1 MKNFNSFLLA
11 SASTSSDPKIT
22 TTTTTT
28 QNQTKTKTK
37 TPRTP
42 FNLDSNTL
50 ILNNTLTKLEND
62 VNNNNKNVLERNN
75 APLTRLPT
83 AANTR
88 DSINFEASLINN
100 YKSAKLRKYKLKMPS
115 NSQKVRLRNVLFKMQ
130 PYRML
135 FNKLTTVH
143 EEEDLNTLSAN
154 LVGNPDNSLSS
165 NNSHSSDTKDSDDSD
180 DAYNETA
187 ANFFG
192 PNGLPYN
199 EEHFYAQPSVKQRVN
214 YINENNSIYSSVPLL
229 DLNKTNSIQYGNSNF
244 DVYGSQADAKSKK
257 LPSIKTPN
265 TVTNR
270 TQNKNTTQNNSSSSS
285 QPLAS
290 SNNNNSTNSANI
302 NGYPSYALAKMN
314 LGPVNSFSQFN
325 STNLQPKPANTTA
338 NSNPNNSPKT
348 NPPPPPTTP
357 SNAANKSKKFKP
369 TSYYTS
375 YANDKNEIDYSSYLY
390 SDSTTELYMKKII
403 EPNKA
408 SHQQSYRVEAPKANQ
423 ELSKI
428 DSIIDKVFAN
438 KTATTNAPK
447 PAKTVTFSAMASLIS
462 RPTTN
467 INNKIVPGVEILSV
481 QHEQIV
487 KEPLRESR
495 SRQRL
500 DESKLEH
507 SKSRS
512 VSINSTME
520 KKLETINNKTEAAA
534 AASSN
539 KHSVRA
545 YSTTRLPDHQT
556 RPHKET
562 LNLLS
567 TRNKFEDIG
576 NNGEKSKLDDMT
588 KSKNTSYVN
597 GIYEYA
603 DSKAL
608 LSSVSTATKSA
619 IDVANK
625 LSNSSSN
632 RESRRDGLT
641 RKQDKPMRSASTA
654 SIEDLKNSQS
664 SLGVKLADAKQTE
677 ASRSKTLAMP
687 RSLSINRMPPPPSEP
702 KAQTSSKTIVEFAK
716 RDTSRE
722 SNDLRPVSRSSTSMS
737 NYKHLTLVS
746 QVDSK
751 SIKPKP
757 SKKENNID
765 FLNKPAELDY
775 PKSQL
780 APLFEPKK
788 QQQQSTTG
796 AQPVV
801 YKKIN
806 VIPPPVPPALV
817 SASGVFT
824 KAQTLGKPA
833 LTLTQSE
840 PLNSKSTNSIVELS
854 RKYETLPTKSTVVS
868 SSSTLSSNLQPRST
882 TLIGSIKPSV
892 GRNEPNG
899 LSSMSQVEA
908 PKIRI
913 ISKDSLP
920 PKPNTIARSSSINF
934 LFNKPDESANQSK
947 FG

>member
-1 MKNFNSFLLA
+1 MKNLNSFLLA
-11 SASTSSDPKIT
+11 SASSDQKT
-22 TTTTTT
+22 TTIT
-28 QNQTKTKTK
+28 QNQTKQNKTK

-50 ILNNTLTKLEND
+50 LLNNTQTKLEND
-62 VNNNNKNVLERNN
+62 VNKNKNVLERNN

-83 AANTR
+83 AANAR
-88 DSINFEASLINN
+88 DSINLETSLINS

-143 EEEDLNTLSAN
+143 EEDDLNAMSANPN

-165 NNSHSSDTKDSDDSD
+165 NNSHSSDNKDSDDSD
-180 DAYNETA
+180 DAYNESA

-192 PNGLPYN
+192 PNGLPFN

-214 YINENNSIYSSVPLL
+214 FINENNSIYSSVPLL
-229 DLNKTNSIQYGNSNF
+229 DLNKANTIF
-244 DVYGSQADAKSKK
+244 DVYGAQADAKSKK
-257 LPSIKTPN
+257 LPNIKAQHTGAS
-265 TVTNR
+265 R
-270 TQNKNTTQNNSSSSS
+270 TAKNTTQSSSSSS

-290 SNNNNSTNSANI
+290 SNNNNSTNI
-302 NGYPSYALAKMN
+302 NGYPSYALAKIN
-314 LGPVNSFSQFN
+314 LGPVNSFSQYN
-325 STNLQPKPANTTA
+325 STNLQPKLANP
-338 NSNPNNSPKT
+338 NPNNSPKV
-348 NPPPPPTTP
+348 NPAPTTP
-357 SNAANKSKKFKP
+357 GNAASKSKKFKP

-403 EPNKA
+403 HEPPSSFSKA
-408 SHQQSYRVEAPKANQ
+408 SPSYRVEAPKASH

-438 KTATTNAPK
+438 KTATATAPPK
-447 PAKTVTFSAMASLIS
+447 PPKTVTFSAMAALVS
-462 RPTTN
+462 RPTAHSS
-467 INNKIVPGVEILSV
+467 NKADLLS
-481 QHEQIV
+481 EQIGQ
-487 KEPLRESR
+487 KEALRESR
-495 SRQRL
+495 SRLRL
-500 DESKLEH
+500 DESKLEQ

-512 VSINSTME
+512 ASINSTME
-520 KKLETINNKTEAAA
+520 KLEPIAKAEAA
-534 AASSN
+534 S

-545 YSTTRLPDHQT
+545 YSTTRLPDQP
-556 RPHKET
+556 RPA
-562 LNLLS
+562 LSLLK
-567 TRNKFEDIG
+567 NKFDDVG
-576 NNGEKSKLDDMT
+576 NGDKSSKPDDT
-588 KSKNTSYVN
+588 ANAKNTSYVN

-608 LSSVSTATKSA
+608 LSSVSSASAATKSA
-619 IDVANK
+619 IDVASK
-625 LSNSSSN
+625 LSN
-632 RESRRDGLT
+632 RESRRDGLA
-641 RKQDKPMRSASTA
+641 RKQEKPMRSASTA
-654 SIEDLKNSQS
+654 SIEDLKNSSS
-664 SLGVKLADAKQTE
+664 SLGVKLADAKQAE

-687 RSLSINRMPPPPSEP
+687 RSLSINRMPPPPPSSDS
-702 KAQTSSKTIVEFAK
+702 KAPTSSKTIVEYAK

-737 NYKHLTLVS
+737 SYKHLTLVS
-746 QVDSK
+746 QVESK
-751 SIKPKP
+751 PIKPKP
-757 SKKENNID
+757 SKKENSID
-765 FLNKPAELDY
+765 FLNRPAELDY

-788 QQQQSTTG
+788 QQQLQQPSTAG

-824 KAQTLGKPA
+824 KAQSLGKPA

-868 SSSTLSSNLQPRST
+868 SSSTLSSSLQPRSI
-882 TLIGSIKPSV
+882 TLIGSIRPTNVK
-892 GRNEPNG
+892 NEPNI
-899 LSSMSQVEA
+899 LSSMSQVET

-934 LFNKPDESANQSK
+934 LFNKPDEAASQSK